1 MQLLVELS
9 TKRRSRKKEKG
20 KKGMKEVRGKEGN
33 TKSFAV
39 QSEGPLRNNW
49 IKVTKTTI

>member
-20 KKGMKEVRGKEGN
+20 KKGMKEVKGEGGKH
-33 TKSFAV
+33 KILCS
-39 QSEGPLRNNW
+39 PIRRP
-49 IKVTKTTI
+49 IKKQLN